1 MRVLRLALF
10 VSLVGVLFVPAALPA
25 PVRHQQAVTLL
36 NAGVLG
42 RLNAIRTA
50 HGLKPLRLD
59 KGLSAAAAFH
69 SDELAADGYFSH
81 DSFGGGAFWKRIERW
96 YAPSA
101 HGEWTVGENLLWQSP
116 NVDASEALDA
126 WMKSP
131 EHKANI
137 LSPDWREIGI
147 AAVHVDRAGGV
158 YRGQPVTIITTDFG
172 ARS

>member
-1 MRVLRLALF
+1 MRVLRLALL

-25 PVRHQQAVTLL
+25 PVKHDQGVAVLDE
-36 NAGVLG
+36 GVLG
-42 RLNAIRTA
+42 GLNAIRSA
-50 HGLKPLRLD
+50 HGLKPLHLNAS
-59 KGLSAAAAFH
+59 LSAAAAFH
-69 SDELAADGYFSH
+69 SRELAGGGYFSH
-81 DSFGGGAFWKRIERW
+81 DSVGGGAFWKRIERW

-101 HGEWTVGENLLWQSP
+101 QGTWTVGENLLWESP
-116 NVDASEALDA
+116 DVDAAQALDA

-158 YRGQPVTIITTDFG
+158 YHGRPVTVITTDFG